1 MAVKYDIVTQQRDT
15 YERSIQAIGLN
26 LVGATAKMQVRKRY
40 GDTDA
45 LLTLDL
51 TSGLSFEGEDVI
63 VLNIPDES
71 LEDIITFSVY
81 DLFVTEASGESHKI
95 IYGTFKTLPSVTEV

>member
-15 YERSIQAIGLN
+15 YERRIQAVGLN
-26 LVGATAKMQVRKRY
+26 LVGATAKMQVKSKY
-40 GDTDA
+40 GDTVA

-71 LEDIITFSVY
+71 LEDVISFSVY
-81 DLFVTEASGESHKI
+81 DLFVTEADGESYKI
-95 IYGTFKTLPSVTEV
+95 IYGTFKTLPSVTEI

>member
-1 MAVKYDIVTQQRDT
+1 MAIKYDIITQQRDT
-15 YERSIQAIGLN
+15 YERSIQVIGLN
-26 LVGATAKMQVRKRY
+26 LAGATAKMQVRKNY
-40 GDTDA
+40 GDTDT
-45 LLTLDL
+45 LLTIDM
-51 TSGLSFEGEDVI
+51 TSGLSFEGVDVI

-71 LEDIITFSVY
+71 LGDAIYFSVY